1 LLLLDI
7 KELLK
12 YIHINKLFNGR
23 NMNTNIRLILKA
35 KEILRNTAPLPFDCG
50 TLCENLCC
58 KGSEDVGML
67 LFPDEEH
74 LYINSGNFEI
84 IDGKIIVCKGHCDRD
99 ERPLSCMLYP
109 LFPVISEESG
119 KTRIRLIPDIR
130 GSIICPLTA
139 EENLVTRDFERAVR
153 RAVRCLIVSP
163 EHRRFIDNISE
174 ELSEIY
180 TLRNLLIK

>member
-1 LLLLDI
+1 
-7 KELLK
+7 
-12 YIHINKLFNGR
+12 
-23 NMNTNIRLILKA
+23 MNTNIRLILKA
-35 KEILRNTAPLPFDCG
+35 KEILRNTTPLPFDCG

-84 IDGKIIVCKGHCDRD
+84 IDGKIIVCKGTAIEMKD
-99 ERPLSCMLYP
+99 PFMYAVSS
-109 LFPVISEESG
+109 FPVISEESG

-153 RAVRCLIVSP
+153 RAVRCIIVSP